1 MINEILGFDPDHILQ
16 VIWVGEKK
24 EAVELSVLAN
34 PEDAPDL
41 EKQVAKVFKNTI
53 LVDPENAVWVELIK
67 HQSLEEIDRM
77 SSAQY
82 EFDRENVFKILEK
95 DAEVIQQLAKENVT
109 EVKVEQDVIESSEW
123 ILGYDQYNS
132 NHSEKLFNLKL
143 HIIEQS
149 VDKMDKDDLEMI
161 REAESPLELF
171 SIIHSIME

>member
-1 MINEILGFDPDHILQ
+1 MRAPILKCAPSAAHPIVRD
-16 VIWVGEKK
+16 
-24 EAVELSVLAN
+24 ELEDLSFRELN
-34 PEDAPDL
+34 PEARNL
-41 EKQVAKVFKNTI
+41 I
-53 LVDPENAVWVELIK
+53 VDKLSNNKL
-67 HQSLEEIDRM
+67 
-77 SSAQY
+77 
-82 EFDRENVFKILEK
+82 DRENVFKILEK

-171 SIIHSIME
+171 SIIHQIKITFLKFLEIKIR